1 MNYIESRS
9 IDDLGRVV
17 IPKEIRRNLEIK
29 ENNFLDIY
37 LDGDNIILKKAKAKG
52 NSELDDRI
60 KVIMRE
66 LFPYVNRPDQISE
79 IISCIEEIRKI
90 ILDGME

>member
-1 MNYIESRS
+1 MKFVEERS
-9 IDDLGRVV
+9 VDDLGRIV
-17 IPKEIRRNLEIK
+17 IPREIRSELKIHEMDRLK
-29 ENNFLDIY
+29 IY
-37 LDGDNIILKKAKAKG
+37 IDDDNIVLKKAKE

-60 KVIMRE
+60 KVVMRE

-79 IISCIEEIRKI
+79 IISHIEEIRKI

>member
-9 IDDLGRVV
+9 IDGLGGVV
-17 IPKEIRRNLEIK
+17 IPKGIREKLGIK
-29 ENNFLDIY
+29 ENNCLDIY
-37 LDGDNIILKKAKAKG
+37 LDGDNIILKKAKTKG

-60 KVIMRE
+60 KVVMRE

-79 IISCIEEIRKI
+79 IISRIEEIRKI

>member
-1 MNYIESRS
+1 MNYIESKS

-37 LDGDNIILKKAKAKG
+37 LDGDNIILKKQKQKETV
-52 NSELDDRI
+52 NLMIEL
-60 KVIMRE
+60 KS
-66 LFPYVNRPDQISE
+66 L
-79 IISCIEEIRKI
+79 
-90 ILDGME
+90 

>member
-60 KVIMRE
+60 KVVMRE
-66 LFPYVNRPDQISE
+66 LFPYVNRSDQSQKSLVALRKSE
-79 IISCIEEIRKI
+79 R
-90 ILDGME
+90 LF

>member
-60 KVIMRE
+60 KVVMRE
-66 LFPYVNRPDQISE
+66 LFPYVNRSDQIPE
-79 IISCIEEIRKI
+79 IISRIEEIRKI